1 MDRRSEPVTD
11 SQREKHMKEL
21 SALRERVRYLEEM
34 EKEFAAL
41 ARELKHSEERN
52 RLLMDK
58 SLDGIF
64 IAQDEVVKFPNRSMT
79 ELTGHTARELAAIP
93 FSDLIRSEDRERV
106 LLEYRRVLGGSSSG
120 ETLCFGAI
128 RKDGNVFPAEVRAVP
143 ITWEERPAVLCL
155 MRDATAQANLESQLQ
170 YAKKMEAVGT
180 LAGGIA
186 HDFNNHLQAISGYIQ
201 LLMLRGD
208 RDRTEQGWLAQIE
221 RCVQRAAALTKQIL
235 IFSRREEVRFD
246 PLDLNEVVRQAQKT
260 LARTIPE
267 SISAELRL
275 AADLNSIDGDAV
287 QIEHVLFN
295 LGIHAKE
302 AMPADGRIV
311 IETRNVRL
319 DDMFCRT
326 HEGMNPG
333 IHVELA
339 FTDTGHGMSRE
350 SRERI
355 FEPFHTAKAAGSEIG
370 LAVVYAIVRSHRGLI
385 FCESNRD
392 AGTTFRI
399 YLPALRQDRPASAK
413 EARKKREFRG
423 IETILI
429 VDDEPDI
436 LDIGQS
442 TLEQFGYTALTA
454 RSGEEAVEVYS
465 RQTERIN
472 LVILDLGMPGMGGDK
487 CLKELLRLNPSVKV
501 LIASGYAATQTVQ
514 SVMEAGAAGFMAK
527 PYRLEDM
534 LKKVRDVLEGGG
546 DQIPMEDS

>member
-1 MDRRSEPVTD
+1 
-11 SQREKHMKEL
+11 MKEL

-143 ITWEERPAVLCL
+143 ITWEERPAVLYL

-302 AMPADGRIV
+302 AMPAGGRIV

-319 DDMFCRT
+319 DDAFCRT
-326 HEGMNPG
+326 HEGTNPG

-355 FEPFHTAKAAGSEIG
+355 FEPFHTTKAAGSEIG